1 MNSTKIIGINII
13 TIISILFAHGG
24 DHERGGH
31 KHEGCSI
38 YGTVIDS
45 ITNKAI
51 EYTSISVI
59 DSDGAVITGGI
70 SDYEG
75 KFKVQGI
82 KPGKYNVKIEYMGFT
97 SIVIKGIK
105 LSFRENPV
113 KSLGEI

>member
-1 MNSTKIIGINII
+1 MNSIRIIGINVII
-13 TIISILFAHGG
+13 IISILFAHGE
-24 DHERGGH
+24 DHVRGSH
-31 KHEGCSI
+31 KHDGCSI

-59 DSDGAVITGGI
+59 DSDGIVITGGI

-97 SIVIKGIK
+97 SIVIKDIR
-105 LSFRENPV
+105 LSFKESPV